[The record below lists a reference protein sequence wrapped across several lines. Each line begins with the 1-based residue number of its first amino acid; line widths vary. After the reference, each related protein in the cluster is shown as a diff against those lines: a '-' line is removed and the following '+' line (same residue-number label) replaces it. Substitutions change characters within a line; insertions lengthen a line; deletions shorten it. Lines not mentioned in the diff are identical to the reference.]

1 MATQTTI
8 PPPILSATSPADIAS
23 TCETFALSREEFDN
37 LHRSAKEAKSH
48 SYSPYS
54 KFRVGAALL
63 TQTSLIITGAN
74 VENASYPVTTC
85 AERTALCKAVT
96 TVHPPNSISW
106 ASKTLKF
113 KAIAVATDISPP
125 ASPCGMCRQAI
136 REFCSVEIPIIMFD
150 GENGY
155 AVLRLKELLPLSFGP
170 EALGKED
177 LGRRGD
183 S

>member
-1 MATQTTI
+1 MTTPI
-8 PPPILSATSPADIAS
+8 PPPILSVDSDADVAS
-23 TCETFALSREEFDN
+23 TCETFSLSRKEFAD
-37 LHRSAKEAKSH
+37 LEREAKEAKGH

-63 TQTSLIITGAN
+63 TTTSHLITGAN

-96 TVHPPNSISW
+96 TTLSLNNNKSVSW
-106 ASKTLKF
+106 SAGNLKF
-113 KAIAVATDISPP
+113 KAVAVATDISPP

-136 REFCSVEIPIIMFD
+136 REFCDLEVPIVMFD
-150 GENGY
+150 GGSGY
-155 AVLRLKELLPLSFGP
+155 SVLRLKDLLPLSFGP
-170 EALGKED
+170 EALGVAE
-177 LGRRGD
+177 LGRGG

>member
-54 KFRVGAALL
+54 KFRVMSHPA
-63 TQTSLIITGAN
+63 Q
-74 VENASYPVTTC
+74 C
-85 AERTALCKAVT
+85 APPFCKAVT

>member
-8 PPPILSATSPADIAS
+8 PPPILSTTSPADIAS

-54 KFRVGAALL
+54 KFRVGN
-63 TQTSLIITGAN
+63 LIITGAN

-170 EALGKED
+170 EALGQED